1 MSSLRHNIIL
11 SLFLLGSATTTA
23 FLTPHHQQQ
32 QRTSRTFVSTSSSR
46 SSSSSAM
53 HAAVNYKK
61 VFVAGGS
68 KGVGRCVVDQLLQ
81 QGSEVVCLIRDPET
95 AAELNSISGV
105 TAVVGDAFDQ
115 KTVENIMDG
124 CDAAITTLG
133 GSTDTVTNVKV
144 DYAGNSNV
152 IESAGILGVT
162 RVVLVTSIGCG
173 NSKEAAPPA
182 VFEQLREVLEAKN
195 KAENLLIKYYT
206 NTNWTIIRPAGLKTA
221 PATGKAILTEDNK
234 AIGVIHREDVA
245 ALVIKALGSANTERK
260 ILSAID
266 ISLDSAMMGE
276 GKVVEEFATA

>member
-1 MSSLRHNIIL
+1 
-11 SLFLLGSATTTA
+11 
-23 FLTPHHQQQ
+23 
-32 QRTSRTFVSTSSSR
+32 
-46 SSSSSAM
+46 M
-53 HAAVNYKK
+53 HALTYKK

-68 KGVGRCVVDQLLQ
+68 KGVGRCVVDQLVAL
-81 QGSEVVCLIRDPET
+81 GSDVVCLIRDPDT
-95 AAELNSISGV
+95 AAELNAIAGV

-133 GSTDTVTNVKV
+133 GSMNADSVKV

-162 RVVLVTSIGCG
+162 RVILVTSIGCG
-173 NSKEAAPPA
+173 SSQEAAPPA
-182 VFEQLREVLEAKN
+182 VFEQLRAVLEAKN

-260 ILSAID
+260 ILSALD
-266 ISLDSAMMGE
+266 TSLDSAMMGE

>member
-1 MSSLRHNIIL
+1 
-11 SLFLLGSATTTA
+11 
-23 FLTPHHQQQ
+23 
-32 QRTSRTFVSTSSSR
+32 
-46 SSSSSAM
+46 M
-53 HAAVNYKK
+53 HAVAYKK

-81 QGSEVVCLIRDPET
+81 QGGVEVVCMIRDPVV
-95 AAELNSISGV
+95 AAELNGIAGV

-133 GSTDTVTNVKV
+133 GSMGEDGVKV
-144 DYAGNSNV
+144 DYTGNSNV

-162 RVVLVTSIGCG
+162 RVILVTSIGCG
-173 NSKEAAPPA
+173 SSKEAAPPA
-182 VFEQLREVLEAKN
+182 VFEQLKEVLEAKN

-260 ILSAID
+260 ILSALD
-266 ISLDSAMMGE
+266 TSLDSAMGE
-276 GKVVEEFATA
+276 GRVVEEFATA

>member
-1 MSSLRHNIIL
+1 MSSLRLVL
-11 SLFLLGSATTTA
+11 SLFLLGSAAA
-23 FLTPHHQQQ
+23 FLVPKQG
-32 QRTSRTFVSTSSSR
+32 SKTFVSTSSSA
-46 SSSSSAM
+46 SSSSASSSAM
-53 HAAVNYKK
+53 HAVTYKK

-81 QGSEVVCLIRDPET
+81 QGSEVVCMIRDPQV
-95 AAELNSISGV
+95 AQELNSLTGV

-133 GSTDTVTNVKV
+133 GSMNADNVKV
-144 DYAGNSNV
+144 DYIGNGNV

-162 RVVLVTSIGCG
+162 RVILVTSIGCG

-182 VFEQLREVLEAKN
+182 VFEQLKEVLEAKN
-195 KAENLLIKYYT
+195 RAENLLIKYYT

-221 PATGKAILTEDNK
+221 PATGKAILTEDNL

-266 ISLDSAMMGE
+266 TSLESSMMAE